1 MYTFIVNPNA
11 RSGLGAQVWNS
22 LEEVLKERMIE
33 YQVLFTKYQNHA
45 TKLVEKLT
53 STGEECTLIALGGDG
68 TINEVM
74 NGIVDISKTTLGYIP
89 IGSSNDFARSM
100 KLSTDAL
107 EALEH
112 ILNPT
117 GHKYINIGV
126 LDHGDKKRRFA
137 VSAGFGFDA
146 GVCHQ
151 IVISKFKQI
160 LNKLHLG
167 KLSYV
172 AVVLQQLAMQKPGPM
187 TLILDDEEV
196 IHFEKVYFAAA
207 MNQKYEGGGFK
218 FCPKADPSDDIL
230 DIIVASDISK
240 PRVLC
245 ILPTAYKGWHVHAK
259 GIHTYQCRKAV
270 FESETALPVHTD
282 GEPILNE
289 KSVQL
294 SLEPEKI
301 RLIIT

>member
-11 RSGLGAQVWNS
+11 RSGRGAKVWSS
-22 LEEVLKERMIE
+22 LEEVLKERMVE

-53 STGEECTLIALGGDG
+53 STGEECTIIALGGDG
-68 TINEVM
+68 TINEVV
-74 NGIVDISKTTLGYIP
+74 NGIADISKVTLGYIP

-117 GHKYINIGV
+117 AHKYINIGV
-126 LDHGDKKRRFA
+126 LEHGDKRRRFA
-137 VSAGFGFDA
+137 VSSGFGFDA

-151 IVISKFKQI
+151 LLVSKFKEA
-160 LNKLHLG
+160 LNKIHLG
-167 KLSYV
+167 KLCYV
-172 AVVLQQLAMQKPGPM
+172 AVALQHLAAQKTKSM

-196 IHFEKVYFAAA
+196 VHFDNVYFAAA

-218 FCPKADPSDDIL
+218 FCPKADPSDDKL
-230 DIIVASDISK
+230 DIMVASGISK
-240 PRVLC
+240 PKVLC
-245 ILPTAYKGWHVHAK
+245 LLPTAYKGLHVHAK
-259 GIHTYQCRKAV
+259 GISTYQCKKAI
-270 FESETALPVHTD
+270 FESEVALPLHTD
-282 GEPILNE
+282 GEPVLGE

-294 SLEPEKI
+294 SLEPEKLRFI
-301 RLIIT
+301 LT